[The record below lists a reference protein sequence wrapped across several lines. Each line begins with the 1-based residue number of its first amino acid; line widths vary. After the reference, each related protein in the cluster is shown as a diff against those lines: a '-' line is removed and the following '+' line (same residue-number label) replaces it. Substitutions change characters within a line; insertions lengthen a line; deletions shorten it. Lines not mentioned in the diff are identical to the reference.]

1 MLKDEMKSRMLE
13 AMKAQRQV
21 EKNILR
27 VALGEVQ
34 TIEART
40 GGAASDDEVGKILR
54 KLIKSNEESLA
65 ATEDATKRAALEEE
79 NAVLRPLVP
88 KTLGPEEIAA
98 LLEPVKDAI
107 LGAGNDGQATG
118 VAMKHLKGSGAAVE
132 GKDVSAAVRALR
144 SQ

>member
-13 AMKAQRQV
+13 AMKAGRTI
-21 EKNILR
+21 ERNILR

-34 TIEART
+34 RIE
-40 GGAASDDEVGKILR
+40 SDRGEDAPDDAVGKILR
-54 KLIKSNEESLA
+54 KLIKSNDEVLA
-65 ATEDATKRAALEEE
+65 AIDDETKRAMLEEE
-79 NAVLRPLVP
+79 NAVLGALVP

-118 VAMKHLKGSGAAVE
+118 VAMKHLRGSGAAVE

-144 SQ
+144 A